1 MTRSGH
7 RPPAID
13 FRPGRRRW
21 PFRRAISSGYDVVS
35 RLGAGMRRRE
45 FITTIGG
52 AAVSAVPLPGWTQVK
67 QFRIGLI
74 SAVPPTPE
82 MVGAFREGMR
92 ERGYVEGRNV
102 SFDVRWPKGTFDDD
116 PAIVSD
122 LINENFDVIVAWA
135 TPTVFAVRRRT
146 STTPIVM
153 VSVGDPVG
161 SGFIASLAQPG
172 GNITGVSNVTNDLSA
187 KVAELFFEFIPS
199 MKRVGIVSNS
209 YNPNVAIQLRETE
222 GALRKFN
229 AQTRVAEA
237 RTPEEYDRAFA
248 DLIAFRAE
256 GVIVLSDP
264 SAVENNQR
272 IAEVA
277 QASKLPTAFQRRESV
292 LGGGL
297 FSYGGNIV
305 NQYRYAAI
313 YVDRILKGAKP
324 AELPVEQPTKFE
336 LVINLKTA
344 KALGLTVPP
353 TLISRADEVIE

>member
-1 MTRSGH
+1 
-7 RPPAID
+7 
-13 FRPGRRRW
+13 
-21 PFRRAISSGYDVVS
+21 
-35 RLGAGMRRRE
+35 MRRRE
-45 FITTIGG
+45 FFALAGG
-52 AAVSAVPLPGWTQVK
+52 AVAASAAPLLGWAQGR

-74 SAVPPTPE
+74 SAVPPTPD
-82 MVGAFREGMR
+82 MLNAFREGMR
-92 ERGYVEGRNV
+92 ERGYIEGRNI

-116 PAIVSD
+116 PAVVSN

-135 TPTVFAVRRRT
+135 TPTVSAVRRRT

-187 KVAELFFEFIPS
+187 KVVELFFEFIPGL
-199 MKRVGIVSNS
+199 KRIGVVSNS
-209 YNPNVAIQLRETE
+209 YNSNVAIQLRETE
-222 GALRKFN
+222 AALRKFN
-229 AQTRVAEA
+229 VQAQIVEA

-248 DLIAFRAE
+248 ELSAYRAE
-256 GVIVLSDP
+256 GVVVLSDP
-264 SAVENNQR
+264 SAVENSQQIAEIAR
-272 IAEVA
+272 IA
-277 QASKLPTAFQRRESV
+277 KMPTAFQRRESV

-297 FSYGGNIV
+297 FSYGGSIV

-313 YVDRILKGAKP
+313 YVDRLLKGAKP

-344 KALGLTVPP
+344 KALNLTVPP
-353 TLISRADEVIE
+353 TLLARADEVIE